1 MQLGEEG
8 GTIGRDRARSERMHP
23 LPALDALRLT
33 SQLALLGDAGA
44 GKSTFARIV
53 IAPLAEGNPPPGLSA
68 DPLPVLVV
76 LRDLAPCLATI
87 DLKSLPG
94 ARHDDPLADTV
105 RDQMIADLAGFDACG
120 FAEELLE
127 ALNARR
133 SLLVFGLD
141 EVPHDWCGLV
151 RRGIVAIVNCYRPPR
166 VIVTCRQRSY
176 VEEAVLPGFDAF
188 TLAPFDAEQTKTFAQ
203 AWYNAQKDLG
213 RVDAVQAEH
222 KAADL
227 TRAALTPDLR
237 ELASNPML
245 LTTMALIHQQEVG
258 LPKERVHLYSRAW
271 VREFYARAAE
281 GVIAGTWSPSW
292 GWRNFSTTPGTAS
305 DSSCTWSIICL
316 AMI

>member
-8 GTIGRDRARSERMHP
+8 GTIGRHRARSERMHP

-44 GKSTFARIV
+44 GKSTFARSV

-94 ARHDDPLADTV
+94 ARHDDALADAV

-120 FAEELLE
+120 FAEELLD

-133 SLLVFGLD
+133 SLLVFDGLD
-141 EVPHDWCGLV
+141 EVPHDWRGLV
-151 RRGIVAIVNCYRPPR
+151 RRGVVAIVNRYRPPR
-166 VIVTCRQRSY
+166 VIVTCCQRSY

-188 TLAPFDAEQTKTFAQ
+188 TLAPFDAEQMKTFAQ

-213 RVDAVQAEH
+213 GVDAVQAEH

-227 TRAALTPDLR
+227 MRAALTPDLR

-245 LTTMALIHQQEVG
+245 FTTMALIHQQEVG
-258 LPKERVHLYSRAW
+258 LPKERVHLYSRAVDLLLHRW
-271 VREFYARAAE
+271 QREKVGQDALAE
-281 GVIAGTWSPSW
+281 FLRDDRRLCQVME
-292 GWRNFSTTPGTAS
+292 R
-305 DSSCTWSIICL
+305 L
-316 AMI
+316 AYEAHLVK